1 MAEQSKS
8 ERVEN
13 IKTVTVVAIDDT
25 KKLIT
30 VSSGNGRVVIDADDY
45 WYSLG
50 NFDIGTK
57 FDMVCTYAPLA
68 LQYFYKLYPLGS
80 VKGSPAWIE
89 NYIKNP
95 RQDAVV
101 KNFWYFDYN
110 RHTHIECWSPVWKN
124 VILVENGHV
133 PLRYLDVITLERWGK
148 GPYYNYSF
156 IKNKTFE
163 EETKT
168 VINNKLLAGFSE
180 ELRNTILSRSEE
192 ILRSNQ
198 K

>member
-30 VSSGNGRVVIDADDY
+30 VSSGTGRVVIDADDY

-101 KNFWYFDYN
+101 KNFWYFDDN
-110 RHTHIECWSPVWKN
+110 QCTHIECWSPVWKDF
-124 VILVENGHV
+124 VFEVKEHI
-133 PLRYLDVITLERWGK
+133 PLRYHDVITIKGFGK
-148 GPYYNYSF
+148 GSYYF
-156 IKNKTFE
+156 VKNKTFE
-163 EETKT
+163 EETKA
-168 VINNKLLAGFSE
+168 VIDNKLLAGFSE
-180 ELRNTILSRSEE
+180 ESRNTILSRSEE